1 MGCGLGRSFD
11 LLASLREQVESVG
24 ACSLPGCSFDYSVFM
39 PILQRAVIRGHVA
52 LQSAQFVAHGLR
64 FGFICGVDVARMR
77 GRRIFRNYPT
87 AYAAADQVSDAVRKR
102 VLASKTICLGAF
114 DRTRK
119 HLIPFP
125 VYSVFPMGAVAKKLE
140 AASRPVDDHTRTL
153 LNLATDLSGLRHS
166 CRTQKEVAALFFKFF
181 SMAVKDVSDAF
192 PLIPLHPDLWPFMLF
207 QWFDVMAVGGDEPD
221 WCLFVHLF
229 AGFGMAGLPGVWKI
243 LFQDV
248 LLGMARSEQQLTL
261 PVPVFVD
268 DAAIIGAD
276 TAQVDSEAA
285 SLAAFLLFLGVVMK
299 EIKTR
304 YAATLQLYIGLWW
317 NSVTR
322 TLELEPSK
330 LAAYLEVFDA
340 VATAHTLTLRDA
352 QSLAGKMQRCAL
364 TFPPGSECVFAS
376 LYAFMRGL
384 VLPWQKRRVSRGL
397 RADVAWGVE
406 MLRANLGKGYFS
418 YDQFRWLPP
427 GWTDASKSPRYTGGG
442 YVLATGQYS
451 WWRYGTSASRKPI
464 DELEGDVVALMV
476 EQQAVPEWEGCVLPI
491 FIDNKAFQLSGA
503 KGWSK
508 AERLNELLKKMFKL
522 SVHYGCIFMFY
533 WISTHEN
540 VLADA
545 LSRPDGLR
553 LFLEHP
559 RLREF
564 VQRDASLQA
573 HATCGR
579 IRLWGK
585 GFSSSTDGDGPP
597 GQNHLPLALTVS
609 YTRASVFSGL
619 PSSAAGAQVDYI
631 LDNRLATSSHAS
643 VRSSLAH
650 WDTVRARH
658 GWARIIATDDLSRGG
673 KLATF
678 VLYMVHETE
687 LVYASISN
695 YVWALR
701 TWMRFQRQLDPVYGI
716 IEWSDFMGGVEVLTF
731 VPAEPRKEVPG
742 EWIRG
747 AVAGADR
754 AVFWEVQAV
763 LLMLILL
770 FTFARSESPLAKSHT
785 GAGKF
790 NPFVNLQV
798 CDVKVVTVAGATCV
812 AVRLKAIKQDP
823 RMQRP
828 EARGEGDWVYVG
840 DAPGD
845 FSVLLWLR
853 LYFSFFAGVQR
864 DRSAAFFVGHDRAGE
879 LTYSE
884 GMEDVRV
891 LWARTPSVSVELAKT
906 RGLHGLRV
914 AGNQGATRSVGKVL
928 AKIQGGW
935 NSESGQSRYDRADLA
950 DVVSIPMAIIGTWD
964 ARQSDFELSAVEGI
978 QSDVL
983 PPPPP
988 AGGTSPP
995 EERQVVRAV
1004 GSANLRVAQPFAS
1017 PSLCSGGRRAVVA
1030 SSSGRRPASASST
1043 RAATAPAISSSEF
1056 CAGEQSHGPVATP
1069 PDAPPRHA
1077 AAQRRV
1083 EGSGCLSLSR
1093 PVRASRLLAIAHL
1106 PVGVAGSWRSSPS
1119 A

>member
-1 MGCGLGRSFD
+1 MDTDGGLGRNFE
-11 LLASLREQVESVG
+11 LLASLREQVLSVG

-39 PILQRAVIRGHVA
+39 PILQRAVIRGHVV
-52 LQSAQFVAHGLR
+52 LQSAQFVASGLR
-64 FGFICGVDVARMR
+64 FGFKCGVDISRMR
-77 GRRIFRNYPT
+77 GRRVFRNYPT
-87 AYAAADQVSDAVRKR
+87 AFAAATQVTEAVRKR
-102 VLASKTICLGAF
+102 ISASKTLCLGIF

-125 VYSVFPMGAVAKKLE
+125 VYTVFPMGAVAKKLE

-207 QWFDVMAVGGDEPD
+207 QWFDVGASGNGEPD

-261 PVPVFVD
+261 PVPIFVD
-268 DAAIIGAD
+268 DAAIIGSDAG
-276 TAQVDSEAA
+276 QVDAEAA

-330 LAAYLEVFDA
+330 LAAYLQVFDA

-364 TFPPGSECVFAS
+364 TFPPGAECVFAS

-397 RADVAWGVE
+397 RADVAWGVD

-418 YDQFRWLPP
+418 YDQFQWLPP
-427 GWTDASKSPRYTGGG
+427 AWTDASKSPRYTGGG

-451 WWRYGTSASRKPI
+451 WFPYGTSASRKPI

-476 EQQAVPEWEGCVLPI
+476 GQQAVPGWKGCIFPI

-508 AERLNELLKKMFKL
+508 AERLNELLKKMFRL
-522 SVHYGCIFMFY
+522 SVHYECVFMFY

-553 LFLEHP
+553 IFLEHP

-564 VQRDASLQA
+564 VQPGAVLQA
-573 HATCGR
+573 HATCGHV
-579 IRLWGK
+579 RLWGK
-585 GFSSSTDGDGPP
+585 GFSSATDGDGPP
-597 GQNHLPLALTVS
+597 GQSRLPLALTVS

-631 LDNRLATSSHAS
+631 LDNRLGASSHAS

-678 VLYMVHETE
+678 VLYMVHESE
-687 LVYASISN
+687 LVYSSISN

-701 TWMRFQRQLDPVYGI
+701 AWMRFQRQLDPVYGI
-716 IEWSDFMGGVEVLTF
+716 MEWSDFMDGVEVLTF

-742 EWIRG
+742 AWFSG

-754 AVFWEVQAV
+754 TVFWEVQAV

-785 GAGKF
+785 GAGRFDPWK
-790 NPFVNLQV
+790 NLQV
-798 CDVKVVTVAGATCV
+798 QDVKVMTVNNAACV

-828 EARGEGDWVYVG
+828 EARGEGDWIYIG

-845 FSVLLWLR
+845 FSILMWLR

-864 DRSAAFFVGHDRAGE
+864 DQLSSFFVGHDLSGE

-884 GMEDVRV
+884 GMDDVRA
-891 LWARTPSVSVELAKT
+891 LWARTPGVSVSLAKSC
-906 RGLHGLRV
+906 GLHGIRV
-914 AGNQGATRSVGKVL
+914 AGNQGTTRSLGKLL

-935 NSESGQSRYDRADLA
+935 NSESGQGRYDRADMSE
-950 DVVSIPMAIIGTWD
+950 VVSIPGAIVSSWD
-964 ARQSDFELSAVEGI
+964 ARQSDFDLSAVE
-978 QSDVL
+978 QLRPDE

-988 AGGTSPP
+988 SVRPTSAPA
-995 EERQVVRAV
+995 ERVVSRAA
-1004 GSANLRVAQPFAS
+1004 GSANIRRPQPFDS
-1017 PSLCSGGRRAVVA
+1017 SVVSNSRA
-1030 SSSGRRPASASST
+1030 GRRPASASST
-1043 RAATAPAISSSEF
+1043 RAATAPGVSRSRVSP
-1056 CAGEQSHGPVATP
+1056 GEQTQGPVA
-1069 PDAPPRHA
+1069 APPNAPPPHSVE
-1077 AAQRRV
+1077 QRRV
-1083 EGSGCLSLSR
+1083 EGSSCLSLTR
-1093 PVRASRLLAIAHL
+1093 PVRASRLRVVRQL
-1106 PVGVAGSWRSSPS
+1106 PVGVAGSWRSPPQ